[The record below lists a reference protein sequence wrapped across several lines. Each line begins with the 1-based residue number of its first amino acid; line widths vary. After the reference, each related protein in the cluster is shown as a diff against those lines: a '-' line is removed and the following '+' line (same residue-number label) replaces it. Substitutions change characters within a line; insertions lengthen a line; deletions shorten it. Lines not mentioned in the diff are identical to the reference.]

1 MDADTIDPDTSATKP
16 VVRYLKDGEGN
27 RVAYTVHGHGPDLV
41 LPAWWISHVDRDW
54 DQPAFRAFLH
64 ELGQHFRV
72 IRYDRPGV
80 GLSDRDVAERSLE
93 SETGLLATVIE
104 TAARDFRVSLL
115 AFSCGCPVSM
125 TYAAENPSAIGKI
138 CVYGGYLSGRDIA
151 TPEVRAAVVALV
163 RAHWGA
169 GSRALADI
177 FLPGASRQ
185 DIDALSQ
192 QQRVSTSP
200 QTAADLLDLTYEMD
214 ATDTISRVN
223 NEVLILHRRGDRAIP
238 CEAGQRLAA
247 SLPGARLLTFEG
259 RAHPPWFGDKEA
271 VLRSAIAFLSGDTS
285 LQDGSV
291 EPVAADTGVHLDT
304 ANRALVIDGGRVK
317 LTALEYGVMHYLVQH
332 DGTVVTR
339 DELLEHVWKTPIA
352 GSNKVDVLMTALR
365 KKMGAH
371 ADRVETVAGHGYRL
385 RGEPLKRL

>member
-1 MDADTIDPDTSATKP
+1 MDADAMDSDTSVARP
-16 VVRYLKDGEGN
+16 VVRYLTDAEGN
-27 RVAYTVHGHGPDLV
+27 RVAYTVHGDGPELV
-41 LPAWWISHVDRDW
+41 LPAWWISHVDKDW
-54 DQPAFRAFLH
+54 DQPAFRDFLQ
-64 ELGQHFRV
+64 ELGKHFRV

-80 GLSDRDVAERSLE
+80 GLSDRNVAPRSLE
-93 SETGLLATVIE
+93 SEIDLLATVID
-104 TAARDFRVSLL
+104 TAARESRVSLL

-125 TYAAENPSAIGKI
+125 TYAAENPSKVGKI

-185 DIDALSQ
+185 DVDALSR

-200 QTAADLLDLTYEMD
+200 QTAADLLELTYEMD
-214 ATDTISRVN
+214 ATDTISNVS
-223 NEVLILHRRGDRAIP
+223 NEVLILHRSGDRAIP
-238 CEAGQRLAA
+238 CEAGRRLAV
-247 SLPGARLLTFEG
+247 SLPGAELVTFEG
-259 RAHPPWFGDKEA
+259 RAHPPWFGDKDA
-271 VLRSAIAFLSGDTS
+271 VLRSAIAFLSG
-285 LQDGSV
+285 GSSSQGQS
-291 EPVAADTGVHLDT
+291 AAEDAGVHLDT
-304 ANRALVIDGGRVK
+304 ANRTLVIDGGVIG

-332 DGTVVTR
+332 GGTVVTR

-371 ADRVETVAGHGYRL
+371 AHTVETVAGHGYRL
-385 RGEPLKRL
+385 RGGPFRRL